1 VAKRQS
7 GKGGDVKGTQG
18 PNICRDK
25 SWSKSMAEPGVQVGP
40 RKGLLGAWLWDGAD
54 PGGERWQQIR
64 RSANFDSAS

>member
-1 VAKRQS
+1 
-7 GKGGDVKGTQG
+7 
-18 PNICRDK
+18 
-25 SWSKSMAEPGVQVGP
+25 MAEPGVQVGP